1 VFIDPKDLHLM
12 STLIKRGDE
21 HAKVVRGI
29 MVYAEINAPR
39 YWWQEMDTYRIG
51 TDRLSSESTMH
62 IQGKLNKAQRK
73 GLIKYHNNQAI
84 FVGTYEQ
91 EQEFLEECKKELGD
105 ICWAVAG
112 FADKCDWTLDDVMQ
126 GNLDKLADRH
136 NRGVIDGKG
145 DNR

>member
-1 VFIDPKDLHLM
+1 M
-12 STLIKRGDE
+12 STCDNLIYMLGLLHE
-21 HAKVVRGI
+21 EAG
-29 MVYAEINAPR
+29 E
-39 YWWQEMDTYRIG
+39 
-51 TDRLSSESTMH
+51 L
-62 IQGKLNKAQRK
+62 QGKLNKAQRK

-112 FADKCDWTLDDVMQ
+112 FADKCDWTLGDVMQ

>member
-1 VFIDPKDLHLM
+1 MEANIYQDRAMRTKM
-12 STLIKRGDE
+12 STCDNLIYMLGLLHE
-21 HAKVVRGI
+21 EAG
-29 MVYAEINAPR
+29 E
-39 YWWQEMDTYRIG
+39 
-51 TDRLSSESTMH
+51 L
-62 IQGKLNKAQRK
+62 QGKLNKAQRK

-112 FADKCDWTLDDVMQ
+112 FADKCDWTLGEVMQ
-126 GNLDKLADRH
+126 GNLDKLADR
-136 NRGVIDGKG
+136 NKRGVIDGKG

>member
-1 VFIDPKDLHLM
+1 MIRQIEMEANKYQEQAMRTKM
-12 STLIKRGDE
+12 STCDNLIYMLGLLHE
-21 HAKVVRGI
+21 EAG
-29 MVYAEINAPR
+29 E
-39 YWWQEMDTYRIG
+39 
-51 TDRLSSESTMH
+51 L
-62 IQGKLNKAQRK
+62 QGKLNKAQRK

-91 EQEFLEECKKELGD
+91 EQEFLEDCKKELGD

-126 GNLDKLADRH
+126 GNLDKLADR
-136 NRGVIDGKG
+136 NKRGVIDGFG